1 MNYKADDKVKV
12 KPGLVVG
19 ECYGAD
25 FFVADMKALS
35 AVTVSSVYDNC
46 GYQVKENSYI
56 YTDEMLDGLVEDTGI
71 TGSIVDDEAQ
81 AVREKFLK
89 LTDKEVLSIK
99 EAIETAGPDPDQ
111 PIIGA
116 FNEWG
121 GSTYTEQESA
131 FAEKVGI
138 PNNTTHVIHAKSFF
152 AGWKAGEKYHGID

>member
-1 MNYKADDKVKV
+1 MVMTETS
-12 KPGLVVG
+12 VVTIAAIDLDG
-19 ECYGAD
+19 DYE
-25 FFVADMKALS
+25 VR
-35 AVTVSSVYDNC
+35 
-46 GYQVKENSYI
+46 ENKYA
-56 YTDEMLDGLVEDTGI
+56 YTDEMLDGVVEDTDIPRDNG
-71 TGSIVDDEAQ
+71 AQ

-89 LTDKEVLSIK
+89 LTDEEVLSIK
-99 EAIETAGPDPDQ
+99 ESIETAGPDPDQ